1 MFARKMGHKSAA
13 PQPALVS
20 LHLAKEV
27 SHIQDRAAE
36 HDGRIVS
43 IGPLVLF
50 STDTGDAWILEPANH
65 LASKLASDGDALCT
79 SKKARP
85 HSPSSGRDAIASRAT
100 PSSTKTTKP
109 RASLPSAAIPP
120 NTSCAKSARPREPSR
135 EGSLLKFQ
143 ICLVSLSLEI

>member
-20 LHLAKEV
+20 LHLAREV
-27 SHIQDRAAE
+27 RHIQDRAAE

-65 LASKLASDGDALCT
+65 LASKLASDGDALPVHIEESQT
-79 SKKARP
+79 TFAIEWQ
-85 HSPSSGRDAIASRAT
+85 GRYRIEGDTFVYEDNKVTRLVAIRGYPTKHILRAISHTT
-100 PSSTKTTKP
+100 P
-109 RASLPSAAIPP
+109 A
-120 NTSCAKSARPREPSR
+120 
-135 EGSLLKFQ
+135 
-143 ICLVSLSLEI
+143 